1 MLSLSE
7 ATRVLAA
14 AEEKA
19 ISIGRP
25 MNLCVCDEGG
35 HILAHIR
42 MDGAWRGG
50 VDLAMRKA
58 YTACA
63 FEMQTKDLA
72 NQARS
77 GEDYQGISGCH
88 HDKLMIAPGG
98 VPLRRNGR
106 IAGAIG
112 VSGGLGNQD
121 QIVCEAAAR
130 AFTNELSNGQQRDV
144 PQHDHAHDYQPV
156 AFGQKALS
164 RSVEERQ

>member
-19 ISIGRP
+19 IAIGRP

-35 HILAHIR
+35 HLLAHIR

-50 VDLAMRKA
+50 IDLAMRKA

-63 FEMQTKDLA
+63 FEMPTKELV
-72 NQARS
+72 NLTRS
-77 GEDYQGISGCH
+77 GEDYAGLAGSSQEKIV
-88 HDKLMIAPGG
+88 IASGG

-106 IAGAIG
+106 MVGAIG

-130 AFTNELSNGQQRDV
+130 TFANELSNGQQRDAS
-144 PQHDHAHDYQPV
+144 QHDQPV
-156 AFGQKALS
+156 SFGQRVLS
-164 RSVEERQ
+164 HPAEEHRQ

>member
-14 AEEKA
+14 AEDKA

-35 HILAHIR
+35 HLLAHIR

-50 VDLAMRKA
+50 VDLAIRKA
-58 YTACA
+58 YTCCA
-63 FEMQTKDLA
+63 FEMATKDLV
-72 NQARS
+72 NLARS
-77 GEDYQGISGCH
+77 GEDYAGMHGNNH
-88 HDKLMIAPGG
+88 ERFVIATGG

-106 IAGAIG
+106 IIGAIG

-121 QIVCEAAAR
+121 QIVAEAAAR
-130 AFTNELSNGQQRDV
+130 AFSNELSNGQHRETAQ
-144 PQHDHAHDYQPV
+144 QEYQPV
-156 AFGQKALS
+156 AFGQKVLS
-164 RSVEERQ
+164 RQIEERQ

>member
-14 AEEKA
+14 AEDKA

-35 HILAHIR
+35 HLLAHIR

-50 VDLAMRKA
+50 VELAMRKA
-58 YTACA
+58 YTCCV
-63 FEMQTKDLA
+63 FEMATKDLA
-72 NQARS
+72 NLARA
-77 GEDYQGISGCH
+77 GEDYAGMQGSH
-88 HDKLMIAPGG
+88 HERLMIAAGG

-106 IAGAIG
+106 IVGAIG

-121 QIVCEAAAR
+121 QIVAEAAAR
-130 AFTNELSNGQQRDV
+130 AYSNELPNGQHRETLQ
-144 PQHDHAHDYQPV
+144 QDHQPV
-156 AFGQKALS
+156 GFGQKVLS
-164 RSVEERQ
+164 RQVEERQ

>member
-14 AEEKA
+14 AEDKA
-19 ISIGRP
+19 VSIGRP
-25 MNLCVCDEGG
+25 MNLCVTDEGG
-35 HILAHIR
+35 HLLAHIR

-50 VDLAMRKA
+50 IELATRKA

-63 FEMQTKDLA
+63 FEMATKDLV
-72 NQARS
+72 NLARS
-77 GEDYQGISGCH
+77 GEDYAGMQGGNNHERFI
-88 HDKLMIAPGG
+88 IATGG

-121 QIVCEAAAR
+121 QLVAEAAAR
-130 AFTNELSNGQQRDV
+130 AFSNELSNGHKDLQQ
-144 PQHDHAHDYQPV
+144 HDYQPV
-156 AFGQKALS
+156 AFGQKVLS
-164 RSVEERQ
+164 RQMEERQ